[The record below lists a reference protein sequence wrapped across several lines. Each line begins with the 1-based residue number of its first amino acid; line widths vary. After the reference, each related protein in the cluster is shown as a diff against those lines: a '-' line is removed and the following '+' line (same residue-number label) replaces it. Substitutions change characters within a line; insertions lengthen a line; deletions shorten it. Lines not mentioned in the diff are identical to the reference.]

1 MPGSYT
7 TTAILAD
14 SALQTLQRA
23 YEERQS
29 SDVGALILAAQES
42 ITRLK
47 QALKN
52 RHSYDDLSH
61 DPYELPECN
70 SAV

>member
-7 TTAILAD
+7 STAVLAD
-14 SALQTLQRA
+14 SALQNLQRA

-47 QALKN
+47 QALNNKHN
-52 RHSYDDLSH
+52 YDDLSY
-61 DPYELPECN
+61 DPYELPEGN